1 MSLRGATGAVFRRE
15 LQLFSKRKSDW
26 ANPLVFFLIVCALFP
41 FAVGS
46 ESERLKLI
54 GIGVIFVGAL
64 LAAMLSLPRLF
75 DEDARDGS
83 LELMLTSTEP
93 LAALILARVA
103 ALSLA
108 LGVALAAVTPVFALF
123 YALPFD
129 VAGILALSVLMAV
142 PTLLLIGAIAAALLV
157 SARGGAILT
166 AVLVLPLTVPTLI
179 FGAGAALKVLYGES
193 PMAELALQGAFML
206 LALALCPLAA
216 AAALRISTD

>member
-1 MSLRGATGAVFRRE
+1 MSLRAATAAVFRRE
-15 LQLFSKRKSDW
+15 MQLFARRKSDW
-26 ANPLVFFLIVCALFP
+26 ANPIVFFLIVCALFP

-46 ESERLKLI
+46 ESEKLKLV

-64 LAAMLSLPRLF
+64 LSTMLSLPRLF
-75 DEDARDGS
+75 EEDARDGS
-83 LELMLTSTEP
+83 LELLLMSSEP
-93 LAALILARVA
+93 LAVLILARIA
-103 ALSLA
+103 ALSLGLGAA
-108 LGVALAAVTPVFALF
+108 LTLATPVFALF

-129 VAGILALSVLMAV
+129 VAGMLALSVAMAV

-166 AVLVLPLTVPTLI
+166 AVLVLPLTIPTLI

-193 PMAELALQGAFML
+193 PVAELALQGAFLL

-216 AAALRISTD
+216 AAALKISTD

>member
-1 MSLRGATGAVFRRE
+1 MSLARATAAVFRRE
-15 LQLFSKRKSDW
+15 LQLFARRKSDW
-26 ANPLVFFLIVCALFP
+26 ANPLMFFLIVCSLFP

-46 ESERLKLI
+46 ESERLKTI

-83 LELMLTSTEP
+83 LELMLTSSEP

-108 LGVALAAVTPVFALF
+108 LGVALALVTPVFALF

-129 VAGILALSVLMAV
+129 VAGMLAVNVLLAV
-142 PTLLLIGAIAAALLV
+142 PTLLLVGSIAAALLV

-166 AVLVLPLTVPTLI
+166 AVLVLPLTIPTLI
-179 FGAGAALKVLYGES
+179 FGAGAALKVFYGES
-193 PMAELALQGAFML
+193 PVAELALQAAFFL

-216 AAALRISTD
+216 AAALKISTD

>member
-1 MSLRGATGAVFRRE
+1 MGLRAATVAVFRRE
-15 LQLFSKRKSDW
+15 MQLFARRKSDW
-26 ANPLVFFLIVCALFP
+26 ANPIVFFLIVCSLFP

-46 ESERLKLI
+46 ESEKLKLG

-64 LAAMLSLPRLF
+64 LSAMLSLPRLF
-75 DEDARDGS
+75 EEDARDGS
-83 LELMLTSTEP
+83 LELMLASSEP
-93 LAALILARVA
+93 LAGLILARIA
-103 ALSLA
+103 ALSLG
-108 LGVALAAVTPVFALF
+108 LGVALTVATPVFALF

-129 VAGILALSVLMAV
+129 VAGTLAVSVAMAV

-166 AVLVLPLTVPTLI
+166 AVLVLPLTIPTLI

-193 PMAELALQGAFML
+193 PVAELALQGAFLL

-216 AAALRISTD
+216 AAALKISTD

>member
-1 MSLRGATGAVFRRE
+1 MSLMRATSAVFRRE
-15 LQLFSKRKSDW
+15 LQLFARRKSDW
-26 ANPLVFFLIVCALFP
+26 ANPLMFFLIVCSLFP

-46 ESERLKLI
+46 ESVRLKLI

-83 LELMLTSTEP
+83 LELMVTSPEP

-108 LGVALAAVTPVFALF
+108 LGVALAVVTPVFALF

-129 VAGILALSVLMAV
+129 VAVMLALTVAMAV
-142 PTLLLIGAIAAALLV
+142 PTLLLVGSIAAALLV

-166 AVLVLPLTVPTLI
+166 AVLVLPLTIPTLI
-179 FGAGAALKVLYGES
+179 FGAGAALKVFYGES
-193 PMAELALQGAFML
+193 PVAELALQAAFML

-216 AAALRISTD
+216 AAALKISTD

>member
-1 MSLRGATGAVFRRE
+1 MSLARATAAVFRRE
-15 LQLFSKRKSDW
+15 LQLFARRKSDW
-26 ANPLVFFLIVCALFP
+26 ANPMMFFLIVCSLFP

-46 ESERLKLI
+46 ESEKLKLI

-83 LELMLTSTEP
+83 LELMLTSPEP

-108 LGVALAAVTPVFALF
+108 LGVALSAVTPVFAMF
-123 YALPFD
+123 YALPAD
-129 VAGILALSVLMAV
+129 VAAMLAVNVLLAV
-142 PTLLLIGAIAAALLV
+142 PTLLLVGSIAAALLV

-166 AVLVLPLTVPTLI
+166 AVLVLPLTIPTLI
-179 FGAGAALKVLYGES
+179 FGAGAALKVVYGES
-193 PMAELALQGAFML
+193 PVAELALQAAFFL

-216 AAALRISTD
+216 AAALKISTD

>member
-1 MSLRGATGAVFRRE
+1 MSLARATTAVFRRE
-15 LQLFSKRKSDW
+15 LQLFARRKSDW
-26 ANPLVFFLIVCALFP
+26 ANTLVFFLIVCALFP

-46 ESERLKLI
+46 ESEKLKTI

-83 LELMLTSTEP
+83 LELMLTSVEP

-108 LGVALAAVTPVFALF
+108 LGVALALVTPVFALF
-123 YALPFD
+123 YALPFE
-129 VAGILALSVLMAV
+129 VAGMLALNVLLSV
-142 PTLLLIGAIAAALLV
+142 PTLLLVGSIAAALLV

-166 AVLVLPLTVPTLI
+166 AVLVLPLTIPTLI
-179 FGAGAALKVLYGES
+179 FGAGAALKVFYGES
-193 PMAELALQGAFML
+193 PLAELALQAAFFL

-216 AAALRISTD
+216 AAALKISTD

>member
-1 MSLRGATGAVFRRE
+1 VSLRRAASAVFRRE
-15 LQLFSKRKSDW
+15 LQLFARRKSDW
-26 ANPLVFFLIVCALFP
+26 ANPLVFFLIVCSLFP

-54 GIGVIFVGAL
+54 GIGVIFVSAL

-75 DEDARDGS
+75 DDDARDGS
-83 LELMLTSTEP
+83 LELLLTSPEP

-103 ALSLA
+103 ALALA
-108 LGVALAAVTPVFALF
+108 LGVALSCVTPVFALF

-129 VAGILALSVLMAV
+129 VAGMLAVSVLLAV

-166 AVLVLPLTVPTLI
+166 AVLVLPLTIPTLI
-179 FGAGAALKVLYGES
+179 FGAGAALKVFYGES
-193 PMAELALQGAFML
+193 PVAEIALQAAFLL

-216 AAALRISTD
+216 AAALKISTD

>member
-1 MSLRGATGAVFRRE
+1 MSLARATTAVFHRE
-15 LQLFSKRKSDW
+15 LQLFARRKSDW
-26 ANPLVFFLIVCALFP
+26 ANPLMFFLIVCSLFP

-46 ESERLKLI
+46 ESEKLKLI

-83 LELMLTSTEP
+83 LELMLTSAEP

-103 ALSLA
+103 ALSVA
-108 LGVALAAVTPVFALF
+108 LGVALAAVTPVFAMF
-123 YALPFD
+123 YALPLD
-129 VAGILALSVLMAV
+129 VALMLAINVLIAV
-142 PTLLLIGAIAAALLV
+142 PTLLLVGSIAAALLV

-166 AVLVLPLTVPTLI
+166 AVLVLPLTIPTLI
-179 FGAGAALKVLYGES
+179 FGAGAALKVFYGES
-193 PMAELALQGAFML
+193 PAAELALQGAFLL

-216 AAALRISTD
+216 AAALKISTD

>member
-1 MSLRGATGAVFRRE
+1 MSLARATAAVFRRE
-15 LQLFSKRKSDW
+15 LQLFARRKSDW
-26 ANPLVFFLIVCALFP
+26 ANPLMFFLIVCSLFP

-46 ESERLKLI
+46 ESEKLKLI

-83 LELMLTSTEP
+83 LELMLTSIEP
-93 LAALILARVA
+93 LAALILARIA

-108 LGVALAAVTPVFALF
+108 LGVALAAVTPLFALF
-123 YALPFD
+123 YALPFE
-129 VAGILALSVLMAV
+129 VAGMLAVNVLIAV
-142 PTLLLIGAIAAALLV
+142 PTLLLVGSIAAALLV

-166 AVLVLPLTVPTLI
+166 AVLVLPLTIPTLI
-179 FGAGAALKVLYGES
+179 FGAGAALKVFYGES
-193 PMAELALQGAFML
+193 PAAELALQAAFML

-216 AAALRISTD
+216 AAALKISTD

>member
-1 MSLRGATGAVFRRE
+1 MSLRGATTAVVRRE
-15 LQLFSKRKSDW
+15 LQLLAQRKSDW
-26 ANPLVFFLIVCALFP
+26 ANPLMFFLIVCSLFP

-46 ESERLKLI
+46 ESEKLKLI

-64 LAAMLSLPRLF
+64 LAAMLSLPKLF

-83 LELMLTSTEP
+83 LELMLASPEP
-93 LAALILARVA
+93 LAVLILARVV

-129 VAGILALSVLMAV
+129 VAAILALNVLMAV
-142 PTLLLIGAIAAALLV
+142 PTLLLVGSIAAALLV

-166 AVLVLPLTVPTLI
+166 AVLVLPLTIPTLI

-193 PMAELALQGAFML
+193 PAAELALQAAFML

-216 AAALRISTD
+216 AAALKISTD

>member
-1 MSLRGATGAVFRRE
+1 MSLRSATTAVFHRE
-15 LQLFSKRKSDW
+15 LQLFARRKSDW
-26 ANPLVFFLIVCALFP
+26 ANPLMFFLIVCSLFP

-46 ESERLKLI
+46 ESEKLKLI

-83 LELMLTSTEP
+83 LELMLTSAEP

-103 ALSLA
+103 ALSVA
-108 LGVALAAVTPVFALF
+108 LGVALAAVTPVFAMF
-123 YALPFD
+123 YALPLD
-129 VAGILALSVLMAV
+129 VALMLAINVLIAV
-142 PTLLLIGAIAAALLV
+142 PTLLLVGSIAAALLV

-166 AVLVLPLTVPTLI
+166 AVLVLPLTIPTLI
-179 FGAGAALKVLYGES
+179 FGAGAALKVFYGES
-193 PMAELALQGAFML
+193 PAAELALQGAFLL

-216 AAALRISTD
+216 AAALKISTD